1 VSLADHIRGRRKEE
15 MARGTLDARDQAA
28 RIFTCRGGRF
38 VNCQKMEKRYGEMS
52 FSLFP
57 KKKMDGKG
65 IHRQVSTFP
74 VFHPA
79 VD

>member
-1 VSLADHIRGRRKEE
+1 
-15 MARGTLDARDQAA
+15 
-28 RIFTCRGGRF
+28 
-38 VNCQKMEKRYGEMS
+38 MEKRYGEMS